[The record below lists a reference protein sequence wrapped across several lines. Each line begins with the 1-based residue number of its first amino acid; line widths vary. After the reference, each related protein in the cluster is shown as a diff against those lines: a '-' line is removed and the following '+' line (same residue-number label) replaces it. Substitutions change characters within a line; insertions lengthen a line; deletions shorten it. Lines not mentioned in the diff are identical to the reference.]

1 MGSGYVLELVA
12 AVGRESYGRNITI
25 DGCSVFARSKYGA
38 GIGGSNGGSGY
49 NIIINGGSVTASS
62 ESGAGIGGG
71 EGGSGEKITIN
82 GSSVTASSDNGAGIG
97 GGKGGSG
104 NKITINGGSVK
115 ATRLDYKPQNSSEQN
130 VYCCTIEN
138 KNSDVVIIDGNSTS
152 WEPKNHL
159 AVDPKD
165 TNLYAWLT
173 EADHTITVGT
183 EERKYSFNQNTKQ
196 FSRIK
201 TDPTAAQFELTQQNF
216 TYNKDNPVNI
226 SKYIKWKDDVTGH
239 GEITH
244 VTYFKKDGTSPIN
257 SPTDAGTYTFKIN
270 VDKGEYY
277 NSAKDIEWTFTIE
290 KAPVAP
296 GADPNETT
304 ISVPWSCKKISNI
317 TNLFRLTGN
326 GITMLS
332 LIRNY
337 KLENPLQLPQFTM
350 ATIRGITKKNLSF
363 TQSPERNANTKIQLD
378 ATIPLHPVL
387 PVDIAGTP
395 IVTTAR
401 EPSITAPRF
410 LHMAM
415 TMTTA
420 LSLQN
425 QL

>member
-1 MGSGYVLELVA
+1 MYPVIPVS
-12 AVGRESYGRNITI
+12 
-25 DGCSVFARSKYGA
+25 
-38 GIGGSNGGSGY
+38 
-49 NIIINGGSVTASS
+49 
-62 ESGAGIGGG
+62 
-71 EGGSGEKITIN
+71 
-82 GSSVTASSDNGAGIG
+82 
-97 GGKGGSG
+97 
-104 NKITINGGSVK
+104 
-115 ATRLDYKPQNSSEQN
+115 
-130 VYCCTIEN
+130 CTIEN

-304 ISVPWSCKKISNI
+304 ISVPC
-317 TNLFRLTGN
+317 
-326 GITMLS
+326 
-332 LIRNY
+332 
-337 KLENPLQLPQFTM
+337 
-350 ATIRGITKKNLSF
+350 
-363 TQSPERNANTKIQLD
+363 
-378 ATIPLHPVL
+378 
-387 PVDIAGTP
+387 
-395 IVTTAR
+395 
-401 EPSITAPRF
+401 
-410 LHMAM
+410 
-415 TMTTA
+415 
-420 LSLQN
+420 
-425 QL
+425 

>member
-1 MGSGYVLELVA
+1 MG
-12 AVGRESYGRNITI
+12 T
-25 DGCSVFARSKYGA
+25 
-38 GIGGSNGGSGY
+38 
-49 NIIINGGSVTASS
+49 
-62 ESGAGIGGG
+62 
-71 EGGSGEKITIN
+71 
-82 GSSVTASSDNGAGIG
+82 
-97 GGKGGSG
+97 
-104 NKITINGGSVK
+104 
-115 ATRLDYKPQNSSEQN
+115 Q
-130 VYCCTIEN
+130 
-138 KNSDVVIIDGNSTS
+138 
-152 WEPKNHL
+152 NHL

-257 SPTDAGTYTFKIN
+257 NPTDAGTYTFKIN

-304 ISVPWSCKKISNI
+304 ISVPWSCKKISDI
-317 TNLFRLTGN
+317 TNPFSTDWKWDNDVKLDQELQVGEPITATAVYNGN
-326 GITMLS
+326 DKG
-332 LIRNY
+332 NY
-337 KLENPLQLPQFTM
+337 EKES
-350 ATIRGITKKNLSF
+350 II